1 MRRWQFAEDA
11 LVSLLPKGA
20 RRGSTWFGR
29 MGDVVQ
35 QPPVWAG
42 LGGGVGGGR
51 WGQGPAGSRAGQ
63 HLLLHHGG
71 RGQPGHQAAGPTTP
85 ASRRRRESNGTD
97 HVVVPVR
104 PRRDRSGVHA
114 GGVPG
119 DSGAVH
125 RARPRHHGSSLVNDP
140 QSGPLPDRRVRRRGP
155 GRGRG
160 VGRLEDLPPWPSRRR
175 RERRRRDET
184 ARGRHCSC
192 HTGEPCLRASRLTAT
207 FGSVH
212 RTAPPPATPRRRV
225 PDVARRCVRNSGYRA
240 S

>member
-42 LGGGVGGGR
+42 LAGALAAGGGDRGR
-51 WGQGPAGSRAGQ
+51 RAAVRGSICYCITA
-63 HLLLHHGG
+63 
-71 RGQPGHQAAGPTTP
+71 
-85 ASRRRRESNGTD
+85 
-97 HVVVPVR
+97 VVANLVIKPLVRR
-104 PRRDRSGVHA
+104 PRPPGAGENRTGPITSSFPSGHA
-114 GGVPG
+114 ATDLAFTLAASQEIPALFIVLAP
-119 DSGAVH
+119 ATM
-125 RARPRHHGSSLVNDP
+125 AALVNDP

-155 GRGRG
+155 GCGRG
-160 VGRLEDLPPWPSRRR
+160 VGRLEDLAPWPSRRR

-212 RTAPPPATPRRRV
+212 GTAPPPATPRRRV
-225 PDVARRCVRNSGYRA
+225 PDGRRRCVRNSGYRA